1 MDREQHQRFHGL
13 FDTVAELN
21 RMREFWRAGVD
32 QPQEGRTHSSA
43 WIPKMDIFAQGDD
56 LVMRCELA
64 GVARDEV
71 DISFDRDTL
80 TIFGERTGAPDVD
93 DKAYYVRERQY
104 GSFRRTINLPE
115 GTDRSSVTAV
125 LEDGLL
131 EITVAGGCAA
141 RREPRHIDISVGGG
155 DPR

>member
-1 MDREQHQRFHGL
+1 VDREQHQRFHGL

-80 TIFGERTGAPDVD
+80 TIFGERTGAPDED
-93 DKAYYVRERQY
+93 GTTFYVRERHY
-104 GSFRRTINLPE
+104 GAFRRTINLPE
-115 GTDRSSVTAV
+115 GTDPSSVSAS

-131 EITVAGGCAA
+131 EIIVEGGCVRP
-141 RREPRHIDISVGGG
+141 RRPERIDIRVGGG
-155 DPR
+155 QRR